1 MAPHFFAQEATTTK
15 TTRMEFTSEPGVQD
29 TAPFSVTMEVEEDI
43 EQEIENFVRFKR
55 RGEYS
60 QAQEIFQQTLCRHLS
75 LFPVIAE
82 YADLLLEE
90 GKFQILSE
98 FLDIQIQYMES
109 ILEAEEVEL
118 LRIMRSLVAIHT
130 QGSLRSALIQAK
142 NTWDFLCRGNTKLPP
157 GTLPGDVEVGFGY
170 PVAYWASRELSLYI
184 DTIFVE
190 TDPYL

>member
-1 MAPHFFAQEATTTK
+1 
-15 TTRMEFTSEPGVQD
+15 MEFKSGPGVQD
-29 TAPFSVTMEVEEDI
+29 MAPFSVTMEVEEDI

-60 QAQEIFQQTLCRHLS
+60 RAQEIFQQTLCRHLS

-90 GKFQILSE
+90 GKYQILSE

-109 ILEAEEVEL
+109 ILEDEEVEL
-118 LRIMRSLVAIHT
+118 LRIMRSLVRIHT

-142 NTWDFLCRGNTKLPP
+142 STWDFLCRGNTKIPS
-157 GTLPGDVEVGFGY
+157 GTLPGDVEV
-170 PVAYWASRELSLYI
+170 
-184 DTIFVE
+184 
-190 TDPYL
+190 